1 MKKSVL
7 LVLCT
12 FLAGLSALFGQTYYM
27 TAPNGYGAGTMGG
40 GNASP
45 TTVTT
50 YAALKTAL
58 TASGSAVILVSGTI
72 DFSSAG
78 MMKIVATNKTL
89 IGLPG
94 AKLTNTNQSVSG
106 IFYFNTGSSNIIIRN
121 LTFIGPGAWDN
132 NGNDN
137 LTIKPVNKLWVDH
150 CDFQDGED
158 GNFDNSGATDNVT
171 VSWCKFSYSKAP
183 RAPGSGTTADHRF
196 SDLIGGNASDYPSD
210 GHYSITWENCWWST
224 GCVERMPRARN
235 AELHILNCYYTSP
248 NAKVPI
254 GIGGGAKNSTCYV
267 ENCDF
272 SKLSVSPIFKDYSGN
287 DGGSVALTFSG
298 CLNNSGSAS
307 SAASKPSYSYT
318 TYSVANVA
326 AAVSNASCGAGATL
340 KVTSSGVISS
350 SCGVV
355 TDIESTDVTSS
366 SSVVYPN
373 PSAGSFS
380 VKGREQIQSISIVST
395 SGETVYTADNIQGNE
410 AEISTNLE
418 QGIYFVKI
426 QHTSGAQEVIKFL
439 RTK

>member
-1 MKKSVL
+1 
-7 LVLCT
+7 
-12 FLAGLSALFGQTYYM
+12 M
-27 TAPNGYGAGTMGG
+27 TAPNGYGAGTTGG
-40 GNASP
+40 GNATP
-45 TTVTT
+45 VTVST
-50 YAALKTAL
+50 YSALKSAL

-72 DFSSAG
+72 DFDAGGG

-94 AKLTNTNQSVSG
+94 AKFVNNNQSVSG
-106 IFYFNTGSSNIIIRN
+106 ILYFNTGSSNLIIRN
-121 LTFIGPGAWDN
+121 IIFVGPGAWDD

-137 LTIKPVNKLWVDH
+137 LTIKPVDKLWVDH
-150 CDFQDGED
+150 CEFQDGED

-171 VSWCKFSYSKAP
+171 VSWCKFSYLKAP
-183 RAPGSGTTADHRF
+183 RPVGSGSGTTADHRF
-196 SDLIGGNASDYPSD
+196 SDLIGGNASDAPSD
-210 GHYSITWENCWWST
+210 GHYSITWENCWWGS

-267 ENCDF
+267 ENTDF
-272 SKLSVSPIFKDYSGN
+272 SKLSVSPIFKDYSSN

-298 CLNNSGSAS
+298 CLNNSGSAG

-318 TYSVANVA
+318 TYPVANVA
-326 AAVSNASCGAGATL
+326 AAVSNPSCGAGATL
-340 KVTSSGVISS
+340 MVTSKGVISS
-350 SCGVV
+350 SCSVAG
-355 TDIESTDVTSS
+355 IESTDISS
-366 SSVVYPN
+366 SNSVVYPN
-373 PSAGSFS
+373 PSSGAF
-380 VKGREQIQSISIVST
+380 VVRGREQIHSLSIISM

-418 QGIYFVKI
+418 QGIYFVKL
-426 QHTSGAQEVIKFL
+426 QNVSGSVEMIKFV